1 MTNALLECTTCN
13 DIFRSRYDMN
23 NHVRREHQLS
33 VKVKFQGGS
42 ATEVKRGADGMF
54 KCECG
59 KSFKLPSS
67 VLTVLAPETTCQER
81 LWASISGIN
90 SWRKNHHDVHGTCE
104 RDALGTPSMK
114 TVQGRMKCIER

>member
-1 MTNALLECTTCN
+1 
-13 DIFRSRYDMN
+13 MN

-67 VLTVLAPETTCQER
+67 VHRHAKGCSGEAMESCEDEGEDVQMSRESSDASECPEYGDEEEVNET
-81 LWASISGIN
+81 SIDCFG
-90 SWRKNHHDVHGTCE
+90 
-104 RDALGTPSMK
+104 ALFSHEMG
-114 TVQGRMKCIER
+114 